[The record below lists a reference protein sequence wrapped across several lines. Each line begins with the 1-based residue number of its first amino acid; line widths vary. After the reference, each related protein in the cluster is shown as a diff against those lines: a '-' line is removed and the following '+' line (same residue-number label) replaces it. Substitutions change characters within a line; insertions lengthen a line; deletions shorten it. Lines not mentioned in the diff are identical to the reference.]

1 MIALSRRSLL
11 INLAAASLSSAFPR
25 FSAAAAASATP
36 LPLNVAARSPW
47 MANQVA
53 LTRDNVMFLGLPRY
67 AKDKSTPSLA
77 RCDASGKF
85 QPFPGNAWNEWQPGK
100 DGTNAFV
107 YLNSVHMFA
116 DDTVWCVDQGSLSAG
131 VFSAADA
138 IPQPGAQK
146 LVQLDARSGVILRIL
161 RFDET
166 ILPAGAQ
173 INDMRFHG
181 STLYLSDSGL
191 GGIIVHDMQ
200 SGKTLRRL
208 SGASVMKASAAKI
221 PSILAHVKG
230 GKTFH
235 PPNSDLLEITADGK
249 WLYWAAP
256 TGPLY
261 RIETRWLK
269 DRSLTDSQLE
279 QHVEQVYANNFAGG
293 CCMDSRGNVY
303 FSETVTGNITLLS
316 PEGKTAVIASN
327 PSLIRPDGTFISADR
342 KLYIPVKQPIP
353 DVSSPDT
360 PFVIYSV
367 ALPESFAG
375 IDIGDAVDGRA

>member
-11 INLAAASLSSAFPR
+11 INLGALSLTSALPR
-25 FSAAAAASATP
+25 LSAAVVPKP
-36 LPLNVAARSPW
+36 LSLHVAARSPW

-67 AKDKSTPSLA
+67 ARDKPTPSLV
-77 RCDASGKF
+77 RRDTNGEF
-85 QPFPGNAWNEWQPGK
+85 QPFPGNYWNDWQPGMN
-100 DGTNAFV
+100 GTNAFV
-107 YLNSVHMFA
+107 YLNSVHIFA

-138 IPQPGAQK
+138 NPQPGAQK
-146 LVQLDARSGVILRIL
+146 LVQLDARSGEILRIL

-173 INDMRFHG
+173 MNDMRFHG

-200 SGKTLRRL
+200 SGQTLRRL
-208 SGASVMKASAAKI
+208 SGASVVKASAAKI
-221 PSILAHVKG
+221 PAILAHVKG

-261 RIETRWLK
+261 RIETHRLK
-269 DRSLTDSQLE
+269 DDTLTDTQLM

-293 CCMDSRGNVY
+293 CGMDSRGNIY

-316 PEGKTAVIASN
+316 PEGKTAVIASS
-327 PSLIRPDGTFISADR
+327 PLLIRPDGTFISADR
-342 KLYIPVKQPIP
+342 RLYIPVKQPIP
-353 DVSSPDT
+353 AVGSPST

-367 ALPESFAG
+367 DLPESFAG
-375 IDIGDAVDGRA
+375 MAIGDAVDGRA